1 MKTNAQIA
9 KSKKQNEYKLIL
21 MKERDACIEKV
32 KERTLREMQ
41 AKLDPNDPKY
51 RETMK
56 NLIIQVSAKDIRGHS
71 IFIGHD

>member
-9 KSKKQNEYKLIL
+9 KSKKQNEY
-21 MKERDACIEKV
+21 KERDACIEKV